1 MLLWKAEHEQGRA
14 EQLSHCPPKNE
25 EQLKGSL
32 LLRIKGLDSL
42 KVQAIELAISP
53 VSFLA

>member
-1 MLLWKAEHEQGRA
+1 
-14 EQLSHCPPKNE
+14 
-25 EQLKGSL
+25 